1 LDRLLKKMKNFPQKI
16 SFAILTICILLFTT
30 SIFLESFHNHKVG
43 KNSSCQVCIVSHDKT
58 FDKTTT
64 PEIKISFQKN
74 SIKIQK
80 TQNKKFIA
88 KTEKNSRAP
97 PEV

>member
-1 LDRLLKKMKNFPQKI
+1 MKNFPQKI
-16 SFAILTICILLFTT
+16 YFAILILCTLLFTA
-30 SIFLESFHNHKVG
+30 SIFLESSHNHKVG

-58 FDKTTT
+58 FDKTTK
-64 PEIKISFQKN
+64 PEIKISFQQKN
-74 SIKIQK
+74 IKIKK

>member
-1 LDRLLKKMKNFPQKI
+1 MKNFSQKI
-16 SFAILTICILLFTT
+16 SFVILTLFTLLFAT
-30 SIFLESFHNHKVG
+30 SIFLESSHKHKVG

-58 FDKTTT
+58 FDKTTK

-80 TQNKKFIA
+80 PQNKKFIA

>member
-1 LDRLLKKMKNFPQKI
+1 MKNFSQKI
-16 SFAILTICILLFTT
+16 SFAILTLFTLLFTA
-30 SIFLESFHNHKVG
+30 SIFLESSHKHKVG

-58 FDKTTT
+58 FDKTTK

-80 TQNKKFIA
+80 PQNKKFIA

>member
-1 LDRLLKKMKNFPQKI
+1 MKNFPQKI
-16 SFAILTICILLFTT
+16 SFAILTLCILLFTT
-30 SIFLESFHNHKVG
+30 SIFLESSHKHKVG

-58 FDKTTT
+58 FDITTN

-74 SIKIQK
+74 SIKIQEP
-80 TQNKKFIA
+80 QNKKFIA
-88 KTEKNSRAP
+88 KIEKNSRAP

>member
-1 LDRLLKKMKNFPQKI
+1 MKNFPQKI
-16 SFAILTICILLFTT
+16 YFAISILCTLLFTT
-30 SIFLESFHNHKVG
+30 SIFLESSHDHKVG
-43 KNSSCQVCIVSHDKT
+43 KNSSCQVCIVSYDKT
-58 FDKTTT
+58 FDKTTN

-74 SIKIQK
+74 SIKIQEP
-80 TQNKKFIA
+80 QSKKFIA

>member
-1 LDRLLKKMKNFPQKI
+1 MKNFPQKI

-30 SIFLESFHNHKVG
+30 SIFLESSHKHKVG
-43 KNSSCQVCIVSHDKT
+43 KNSSCQVCIVSYDKT
-58 FDKTTT
+58 FDKTTK

>member
-1 LDRLLKKMKNFPQKI
+1 MKNFPQKI
-16 SFAILTICILLFTT
+16 SFAILTLCTLLLAT
-30 SIFLESFHNHKVG
+30 SIFFQSVHNHKVG

-58 FDKTTT
+58 FDITTN

-74 SIKIQK
+74 SIKIQEP
-80 TQNKKFIA
+80 QNKKFIA
-88 KTEKNSRAP
+88 KIEKNSRAP

>member
-1 LDRLLKKMKNFPQKI
+1 MKNFPQKI
-16 SFAILTICILLFTT
+16 SFAILTLCTLLFAT
-30 SIFLESFHNHKVG
+30 SIFLESSHKHKVG

-58 FDKTTT
+58 FDKTTK

-74 SIKIQK
+74 SVRIQK

-88 KTEKNSRAP
+88 KIEKNSRAP

>member
-1 LDRLLKKMKNFPQKI
+1 MKNFLQKI
-16 SFAILTICILLFTT
+16 SLAILTLCTLLFAT
-30 SIFLESFHNHKVG
+30 SIFLESSHKHKVG

-58 FDKTTT
+58 FDTTT
-64 PEIKISFQKN
+64 KPEIKISFQKN

-80 TQNKKFIA
+80 TQSKKFIA

>member
-1 LDRLLKKMKNFPQKI
+1 MKNFPQKI
-16 SFAILTICILLFTT
+16 SFAILTLCTLLLAA
-30 SIFLESFHNHKVG
+30 SIFLESVHNHKVG

-58 FDKTTT
+58 FDKTTKH
-64 PEIKISFQKN
+64 EIKISFQKN

-80 TQNKKFIA
+80 PQNKKFTA